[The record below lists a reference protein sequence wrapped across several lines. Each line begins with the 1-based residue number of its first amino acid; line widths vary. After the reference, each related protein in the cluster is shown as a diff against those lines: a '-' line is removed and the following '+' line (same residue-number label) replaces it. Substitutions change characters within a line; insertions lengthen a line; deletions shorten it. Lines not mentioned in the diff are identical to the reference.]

1 MNNKKPAEGKERK
14 SLEEDDLII
23 EDNTIYEVDLDCYEC
38 LRRERK
44 RIENR
49 RNL

>member
-1 MNNKKPAEGKERK
+1 MSDKDQEDRKERR
-14 SLEEDDLII
+14 SFENDDLVI

-44 RIENR
+44 KIENK
-49 RNL
+49 NNS

>member
-1 MNNKKPAEGKERK
+1 MSDKDQ
-14 SLEEDDLII
+14 EESKDRRSFENDDLVI

-44 RIENR
+44 KLENR
-49 RNL
+49 KNS